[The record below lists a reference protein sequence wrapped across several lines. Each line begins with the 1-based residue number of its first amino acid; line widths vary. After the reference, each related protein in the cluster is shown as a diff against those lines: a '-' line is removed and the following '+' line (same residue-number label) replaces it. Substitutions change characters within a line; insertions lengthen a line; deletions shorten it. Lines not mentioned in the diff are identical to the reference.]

1 MNQCSVER
9 RLHKF
14 NISLMTPW
22 NSCCLS
28 HVGTAKNSERELK
41 HGQVHIFFS
50 SKIWCTLHFL
60 PYLTM
65 RCAWF
70 MVWSCVSAVPKTTPG
85 DAERATLHSVSMHN
99 LKRWGSYEAS
109 VTVYE
114 ESKSAIWTDMHY
126 KQNIWHCY
134 TQCFLLK
141 ISQWSFLLPL
151 SNVKTGNEGKSTTF
165 AYFLAQIAQ
174 VIVQASITVKHPEY
188 AHRKWESRGSLMEA
202 KQP

>member
-1 MNQCSVER
+1 
-9 RLHKF
+9 
-14 NISLMTPW
+14 MTPW

-28 HVGTAKNSERELK
+28 HIGTAKTASVSLNTVRS
-41 HGQVHIFFS
+41 ICFF

-70 MVWSCVSAVPKTTPG
+70 IVWSCVSAVPKTTSG

-151 SNVKTGNEGKSTTF
+151 SNVKTGNEEGRHF
-165 AYFLAQIAQ
+165 CVLLAQLAQ
-174 VIVQASITVKHPEY
+174 VIVQAFITVKHPSTPPEY
-188 AHRKWESRGSLMEA
+188 VHRKWESRDS
-202 KQP
+202 